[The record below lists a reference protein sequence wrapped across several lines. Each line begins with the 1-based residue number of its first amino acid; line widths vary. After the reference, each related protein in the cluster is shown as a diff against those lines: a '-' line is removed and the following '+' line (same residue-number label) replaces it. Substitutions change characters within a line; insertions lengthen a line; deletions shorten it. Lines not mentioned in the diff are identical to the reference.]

1 MRSFVN
7 IVTSRKKTD
16 IHGHTTEVTVIK
28 PDYNSNGKD
37 IMLKDGNFYAMLDTD
52 TGMWETNESKA
63 IELID
68 KKLYSYRDKIAQDD
82 GFGGYIGKDGHVVVD
97 CLSSSITNQIY
108 LWKKWLRSLP
118 PNHNYKPLDTDLTF
132 KDDEVVGDMYRSK
145 RLNYN
150 IGEGS
155 IENYDKLIGTLYSPD
170 NRKKL
175 EWSIGSIFAGDSKK
189 IEKLVVLSGSKGTGK
204 STVIDLIMDLF
215 DGYCGVFIA
224 EALAN
229 KANQFSTEFLK
240 DNPLVAVQD
249 DGTLA
254 KIDSPLINE
263 IVSHKT
269 IVVNEKNKSHYPLKV
284 NTFLFLATNE
294 KVDIHDTKMGI
305 ARRLLDVYPTGNKLH
320 VSEYRKLVHNMSFE
334 LGAIAYRCLKVY
346 KELGK
351 EYYLNYVP
359 DLMIDKTNYL
369 RNFIFDNY
377 ERFIGQEYLTR
388 DTLYKWYRDY
398 CEESGIS
405 YIQKR
410 IDFGEQIGE
419 YFKDHHKVKW
429 VNGKTYRHVY
439 EGFREDLFNGIQ
451 ELIKLDTNEI
461 PGWLIFSSKTSK
473 LDSFL
478 GNCLAQYANEDGTPT
493 TRWAFCTTSLIEL
506 DTGKLHFVKPPS
518 NIIVID
524 FDIKDKDGNKD
535 LHKNIEAASK
545 WPKTYAEL
553 SKSGSG
559 IHLHYIYN
567 GDVSKLKTL
576 YDKDIE
582 IKVFKGNAS
591 LRRMVTRCN
600 EEDIAIISSGLPI
613 KEEKVLNEVVI
624 KDEKHLRALI
634 AKALRK
640 EIEPYATKTS
650 MDFIKKITDDYYK
663 SGKVYDIR
671 DMMPDIQAFANN
683 SSHNALY
690 CLGLINKINFMSDD
704 DLKDAPKY
712 DDDKI
717 IFFDVEIFPN
727 LFIIC
732 WKELGDNKKVVQMI
746 NPSSDEV
753 AELCKHKLVGFN
765 NRDYDNHILY
775 ARIMGYTNYELYDL
789 SQRIITEKDR
799 NAKFREAYKL
809 SYTDIYDYASKKQGL
824 KKWEIE
830 LGIHHQELGFKWDE
844 PVPEDKWDLV
854 AGYCCNDVIATE
866 AVWNAT
872 AADFTARQILADIA
886 GLSVNDTTNQCT
898 TKIIVGDD
906 RDPQSHYIYTD
917 LSTIYPGYEF
927 NAAGIDKSK
936 YNEGAKI
943 VSGKSF
949 YRGEDP
955 GEGGYVYATP
965 GIHYNVGLLDV
976 ASMHPHSAYKLKIF
990 GDYTERFYDLVRAR
1004 LYIKHGDYESAGKLM
1019 DGLLKPYLKDKEA
1032 SKQLAFALKIA
1043 INSVY
1048 GLTSAKFPN
1057 KLRDPRNVD
1066 NIVAKYGALF
1076 MINLKHEVQ
1085 ERGYT
1090 VVHIKTD
1097 SIKIANMDNKIKDFC
1112 MDYAK
1117 KYGFTFEHEATY
1129 EKICLV
1135 NESTYIAK
1143 DSSDHHWTATGAQF
1157 QVPYV
1162 FKTLFSHEPITFKD
1176 MCETKSVT
1184 SALYLDMNEGM
1195 PEGEHNY
1202 QFIGR
1207 VGSFVPVKDG
1217 VGGGI
1222 LLREDK
1228 DKEGN
1233 VKYAA
1238 VVGTKKKNTKNEVY
1252 RWLDAEDV
1260 VALKKEGDVDT
1271 LYFNQMVEDAVDTIS
1286 KYGDCNEF
1294 IHDAMPSWL
1303 EVPEGSPEEVEFP
1316 MNKPE

>member
-1 MRSFVN
+1 MRSFINV
-7 IVTSRKKTD
+7 VTSRKKTEVR
-16 IHGHTTEVTVIK
+16 GHMAEVTVIK
-28 PDYNSNGKD
+28 PDYNVNGKD
-37 IMLKDGNFYAMLDTD
+37 IMLKGGNFYAMLDTD
-52 TGMWETNESKA
+52 TGMWETDESKA
-63 IELID
+63 IELVD
-68 KKLYSYRDKIAQDD
+68 KKLYAYRDKIAQED
-82 GFGGYIGKDGHVVVD
+82 GYGSYVGKDGYVVVD

-108 LWKKWLRSLP
+108 IWRRWLKSLP
-118 PNHNYKPLDTDLTF
+118 PNHNYKPLDAELTF
-132 KDDEVVGDMYRSK
+132 KDEDVTGDMYRSK
-145 RLNYN
+145 RLKYN

-155 IENYDKLIGTLYSPD
+155 IENYDKLMKTLYSED

-175 EWSIGSIFAGDSKK
+175 EWAIGSIFAGDSKK
-189 IEKLVVLSGSKGTGK
+189 IEKLVVLYGSKGTGK

-229 KANQFSTEFLK
+229 KSNQFSTEFLK

-269 IVVNEKNKSHYPLKV
+269 IVINEKNTKHYPLKI

-305 ARRLLDVYPTGNKLH
+305 ARRLLDVYPTGNKIP

-334 LGAIAYRCLKVY
+334 LGAIAYHCLQVY
-346 KELGK
+346 KEFGK

-369 RNFIFDNY
+369 KNFIFDNY
-377 ERFIGQEYLTR
+377 EKFIGQEYFTR
-388 DTLYKWYRDY
+388 DVLYKWYREY

-410 IDFGEQIGE
+410 IDFGAQIGE
-419 YFKDHHKVKW
+419 YFESHHKVKW
-429 VNGKTYRHVY
+429 INGKTYRHVF
-439 EGFREDLFNGIQ
+439 EGFKEDKFNGIQ
-451 ELIKLDTNEI
+451 DFVKIESNDI
-461 PGWLIFSSKTSK
+461 PEWLTFSSSTSK

-478 GNCLAQYANEDGTPT
+478 GGCPAQYAKDDGTPSL
-493 TRWAFCTTSLIEL
+493 RWTSCTSTLIDL
-506 DTGKLHFVKPPS
+506 DTTKLHFVKPPS
-518 NIIVID
+518 NVIVID
-524 FDIKDKDGNKD
+524 FDIKDENGNKD
-535 LHKNIEAASK
+535 LSKNIEAASK

-567 GDVSKLKTL
+567 GDVSKLKVL

-582 IKVFKGNAS
+582 VKVFKGNAS

-613 KEEKVLNEVVI
+613 KEEKVINDVVV

-650 MDFIKKITDDYYK
+650 MDFIKKVTDDYYK

-683 SSHNALY
+683 SSHNAMY
-690 CLGLINKINFMSDD
+690 CLNLINKINFMSDD
-704 DLKDAPKY
+704 DLEDTPKY
-712 DDDKI
+712 EDDRI
-717 IFFDVEIFPN
+717 IFVDVEVFPN
-727 LFIIC
+727 LFIVC
-732 WKELGDNKKVVQMI
+732 WKEQGEKKKVVPMI
-746 NPSSDEV
+746 NPYPEDI
-753 AELCKHKLVGFN
+753 ADLCKHKIVGFN

-775 ARIMGYTNYELYDL
+775 ARIMGYSNYELYEL
-789 SQRIITEKDR
+789 SQRIIVEKDR

-809 SYTDIYDYASKKQGL
+809 SYTDIYDYSSKKQSL

-844 PVPEDKWDLV
+844 PVPKDKWELV
-854 AGYCCNDVIATE
+854 AKYCCNDVIATE

-906 RDPQSHYIYTD
+906 NDPQSHYIYTD
-917 LSTIYPGYEF
+917 LSTIYPGYQF
-927 NAAGIDKSK
+927 SRLGIDKSE

-943 VSGKSF
+943 VSGKSL

-976 ASMHPHSAYKLKIF
+976 ASMHPHSAYRLKIF

-1004 LYIKHGDYESAGKLM
+1004 LYIKHGDYEAAGQLM

-1057 KLRDPRNVD
+1057 KLRDPRNID

-1085 ERGYT
+1085 DRGYT

-1097 SIKIANMDNKIKDFC
+1097 SIKIANMDDKIKEFC
-1112 MDYAK
+1112 MEYAK

-1143 DSSDHHWTATGAQF
+1143 DKSDHHWTATGAQF

-1162 FKTLFSHEPITFKD
+1162 FKTLFSHEPIVFKD

-1195 PEGEHNY
+1195 PEGEHNLK
-1202 QFIGR
+1202 FVGR
-1207 VGSFVPVKDG
+1207 VGSFVPIVDG
-1217 VGGGI
+1217 AGGGI

-1233 VKYAA
+1233 VKYVAA
-1238 VVGTKKKNTKNEVY
+1238 VGTKKKNTKNEVY

-1260 VALKKEGDVDT
+1260 IASKKEGDVDT
-1271 LYFNQMVEDAVDTIS
+1271 SYFNQMVEEAVDTIS

-1294 IHDAMPSWL
+1294 IHDAMPAWL
-1303 EVPEGSPEEVEFP
+1303 DVPEGSPEEVEFP